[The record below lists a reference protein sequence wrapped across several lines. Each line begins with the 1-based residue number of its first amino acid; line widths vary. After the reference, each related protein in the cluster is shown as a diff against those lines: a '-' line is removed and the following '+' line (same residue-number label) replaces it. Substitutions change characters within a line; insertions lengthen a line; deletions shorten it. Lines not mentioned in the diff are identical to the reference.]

1 MHPKFAKR
9 TIMTNKNGSWQP
21 KFFVNK
27 DFKTNS
33 QKKTISKNLKNGVK
47 AQKIVCTVML
57 ICLIHYEACF

>member
-27 DFKTNS
+27 DFKTNV
-33 QKKTISKNLKNGVK
+33 QKKNYKQKTLKMV
-47 AQKIVCTVML
+47 
-57 ICLIHYEACF
+57 